1 MPSRREASQAW
12 QRNWLTATQRS
23 ITPQNEREAGEHDGP
38 SADEENI
45 FQTRGPAEVLTEFG
59 ERREGESAESYS
71 NHRPLERSAA
81 ADVTVHQSI
90 KVLAAYAGTHGIHDA
105 SRGRLPLVEICR
117 LRANDDLDFLAVADL
132 GAADGQ
138 ETSC

>member
-1 MPSRREASQAW
+1 MAAK
-12 QRNWLTATQRS
+12 LVTATQRP

-59 ERREGESAESYS
+59 ERREGESPEAYAD
-71 NHRPLERSAA
+71 HRPLERSAA

-90 KVLAAYAGTHGIHDA
+90 KVLAAHAGTHGIHDE
-105 SRGRLPLVEICR
+105 RGRVWITVSRKGSVSVVALEDMSNMSIPLNAHPSPIR
-117 LRANDDLDFLAVADL
+117 RR
-132 GAADGQ
+132 
-138 ETSC
+138 

>member
-1 MPSRREASQAW
+1 MSRREECSAATRTPACADQLHVRVSVVIANAIEK
-12 QRNWLTATQRS
+12 RGVTSMAAKLVTATQRP

-81 ADVTVHQSI
+81 A
-90 KVLAAYAGTHGIHDA
+90 
-105 SRGRLPLVEICR
+105 
-117 LRANDDLDFLAVADL
+117 
-132 GAADGQ
+132 
-138 ETSC
+138 